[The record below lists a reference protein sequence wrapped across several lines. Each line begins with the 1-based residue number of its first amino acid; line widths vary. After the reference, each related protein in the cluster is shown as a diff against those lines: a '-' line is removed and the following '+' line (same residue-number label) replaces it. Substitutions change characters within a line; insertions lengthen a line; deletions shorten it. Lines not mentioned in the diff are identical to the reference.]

1 MTLKEMRELSDEEL
15 REISLRKNRHG
26 CATREANMAQQVR
39 QERSGY
45 WPGVAKETSMA
56 ATINQERGSNF
67 TKKFK

>member
-26 CATREANMAQQVR
+26 CATKEADMAQKIR

-45 WPGVAKETSMA
+45 WAGVSNKTSMA
-56 ATINQERGSNF
+56 ATIAQERGSGF